1 MSCVTGCEVNP
12 NGSRWVDRLM
22 GWCFSILLAV
32 IALYCAVKVLEAIWP
47 ALLVI
52 VGIAA
57 IIALIIRLVV
67 YFTSR
72 NSW

>member
-1 MSCVTGCEVNP
+1 M
-12 NGSRWVDRLM
+12 NGSNPGRWIDRLI
-22 GWCFSILLAV
+22 GWCFGILAAV
-32 IALYCAVKVLEAIWP
+32 IAPYCAVKVLEAIWP
-47 ALLVI
+47 ALVVI

-57 IIALIIRLVV
+57 ISGPIIRIVV

>member
-1 MSCVTGCEVNP
+1 V
-12 NGSRWVDRLM
+12 NGSDPGRWVDQLI
-22 GWCFSILLAV
+22 GLCFRILLAV

-52 VGIAA
+52 VGVAA
-57 IIALIIRLVV
+57 ITVVIIRIVV
-67 YFTSR
+67 YYTSR

>member
-1 MSCVTGCEVNP
+1 V
-12 NGSRWVDRLM
+12 NGSKWVDRLTS
-22 GWCFSILLAV
+22 WCFSILAAT
-32 IALYCAVKVLEAIWP
+32 IALYCAVKLIEAIWS

-57 IIALIIRLVV
+57 IIALIVRIVV

>member
-1 MSCVTGCEVNP
+1 VSGLDP
-12 NGSRWVDRLM
+12 GRWVDRLIA
-22 GWCFSILLAV
+22 WCFGILLGS

-47 ALLVI
+47 ALLM
-52 VGIAA
+52 IAGALA
-57 IIALIIRLVV
+57 ISALIIRIVV

>member
-1 MSCVTGCEVNP
+1 M
-12 NGSRWVDRLM
+12 NGGMSRWPDRLI
-22 GWCFSILLAV
+22 GWCFGLLAAV
-32 IALYCAVKVLEAIWP
+32 LALYCAVKVLEAIWP
-47 ALLVI
+47 ALVTI

-57 IIALIIRLVV
+57 LSVAIYKFVV

>member
-1 MSCVTGCEVNP
+1 VTGP
-12 NGSRWVDRLM
+12 DPGRWIDRLIR
-22 GWCFSILLAV
+22 WCWGILLAS

-47 ALLVI
+47 ALVVI
-52 VGIAA
+52 VGAVA
-57 IIALIIRLVV
+57 IIALIVRIVV

>member
-1 MSCVTGCEVNP
+1 VTGPNP
-12 NGSRWVDRLM
+12 GRWIERLSS
-22 GWCFSILLAV
+22 WCFSILLAS
-32 IALYCAVKVLEAIWP
+32 IALYCAVKLIEAIWS

-52 VGIAA
+52 VGIVA
-57 IIALIIRLVV
+57 IIALIVRIVV